1 MKVLIADDDPVS
13 LLYLQ
18 GALEDGGYEVV
29 TASDGKSACDI
40 LRRADAPMLAILD
53 WMMPEMDGVDVCR
66 TIRENVRDRYIYL
79 IMLTSKKET
88 QFTVEAMNAGAD
100 DFMSKPYSIEEL
112 QVRVRAGKR
121 ISELEQELRIKATH
135 DSLTGLYNRGTIIDI
150 LQKAMARHERNAYP
164 VSIIFADL
172 DHFKR
177 TNDDYGHQAG
187 DAVLREVAR
196 RATHVLRPYDSF
208 GRYGGEELLIV
219 LPECGASGA
228 LAVAERVR
236 SAIAGQPVAT
246 NFGAIPASLS
256 LGVAVADG
264 ETSLHFDDL
273 IQLADSA
280 LYQAKDNGRNCVV
293 SANAN
298 LLN

>member
-135 DSLTGLYNRGTIIDI
+135 
-150 LQKAMARHERNAYP
+150 
-164 VSIIFADL
+164 
-172 DHFKR
+172 
-177 TNDDYGHQAG
+177 
-187 DAVLREVAR
+187 
-196 RATHVLRPYDSF
+196 
-208 GRYGGEELLIV
+208 
-219 LPECGASGA
+219 
-228 LAVAERVR
+228 
-236 SAIAGQPVAT
+236 
-246 NFGAIPASLS
+246 
-256 LGVAVADG
+256 
-264 ETSLHFDDL
+264 
-273 IQLADSA
+273 
-280 LYQAKDNGRNCVV
+280 
-293 SANAN
+293 
-298 LLN
+298 